1 LLGGLL
7 LTLVIAVPVLPGIF
21 THIRP
26 LVAVGA
32 LVALALGVLVGVD
45 RVLVAVRCC
54 ADRAGRDRAV
64 PRADQG
70 RFAATTGRM
79 LVAAVLYVG
88 YSIVTGLIVSAVA
101 SVIGAGLITSV
112 LQAVVMIPAL
122 VFQIAVNL
130 VTYAELRNREN
141 RSVSTRTLAAELSLS
156 PAMAV
161 RATR

>member
-1 LLGGLL
+1 
-7 LTLVIAVPVLPGIF
+7 
-21 THIRP
+21 
-26 LVAVGA
+26 
-32 LVALALGVLVGVD
+32 
-45 RVLVAVRCC
+45 
-54 ADRAGRDRAV
+54 
-64 PRADQG
+64 
-70 RFAATTGRM
+70 M